1 MLDCRARRACTAYY
15 PLIGTA
21 LSVKNWEFPVM
32 RRSAIEHVESKQMR
46 KDITDFRTGD
56 TVRVHWKV
64 KEGDKE
70 RVQPFE
76 GVVIRKT
83 RGQSRATFTVRKV
96 SYGVGVE
103 RIFPLHSPRYE
114 KIEVIT
120 HGNVHRNR
128 LFFLRNLRGKASRLQ
143 THEESVAEAPT
154 GASEPGAAAARAGA
168 STSEAGGEAKEA
180 APEAAESKKSAK
192 AAKKSKAKP
201 SAGARE

>member
-1 MLDCRARRACTAYY
+1 
-15 PLIGTA
+15 
-21 LSVKNWEFPVM
+21 M

-83 RGQSRATFTVRKV
+83 RGQSRATFTVRKI

-128 LFFLRNLRGKASRLQ
+128 LFFLRKLRGKASRVQ
-143 THEESVAEAPT
+143 SQEEGGTETPVQPAAPASASSQEGAPGTAEA
-154 GASEPGAAAARAGA
+154 SAAA
-168 STSEAGGEAKEA
+168 TPTDA
-180 APEAAESKKSAK
+180 APEAAGAQKSAAKSKKS
-192 AAKKSKAKP
+192 KSKPA
-201 SAGARE
+201 AGARE

>member
-1 MLDCRARRACTAYY
+1 M
-15 PLIGTA
+15 G
-21 LSVKNWEFPVM
+21 VPVM

-83 RGQSRATFTVRKV
+83 RGQNRATFTVRKV

-114 KIEVIT
+114 KIEVVS

-143 THEESVAEAPT
+143 TQDETQTDGAPKARESTSPTPENAPAPAEA
-154 GASEPGAAAARAGA
+154 AADAAPQKGKTDAGEEKKA
-168 STSEAGGEAKEA
+168 GKGKRTKARHAEAGREE
-180 APEAAESKKSAK
+180 APE
-192 AAKKSKAKP
+192 
-201 SAGARE
+201 R

>member
-1 MLDCRARRACTAYY
+1 
-15 PLIGTA
+15 
-21 LSVKNWEFPVM
+21 M
-32 RRSAIEHVESKQMR
+32 RPSAIEHVESKQMR

-83 RGQSRATFTVRKV
+83 RGQNRATFTVRKV

-114 KIEVIT
+114 KIEVVT
-120 HGNVHRNR
+120 HGDVHRNR

-143 THEESVAEAPT
+143 TQEETLSDGAPPASESISPTAESTPPATEATAEGEQKRAKAEAGT
-154 GASEPGAAAARAGA
+154 E
-168 STSEAGGEAKEA
+168 
-180 APEAAESKKSAK
+180 KKQGK
-192 AAKKSKAKP
+192 AKKSKSKP
-201 SAGARE
+201 AEGKKSKTKPAAGARE